1 MTEDGEETSISI
13 HGRHDPII
21 VPRAVVVIESMTAL
35 TLADLLLENM
45 GSRLDKVKAYYT
57 EEKNVQ

>member
-1 MTEDGEETSISI
+1 
-13 HGRHDPII
+13 
-21 VPRAVVVIESMTAL
+21 MTAL